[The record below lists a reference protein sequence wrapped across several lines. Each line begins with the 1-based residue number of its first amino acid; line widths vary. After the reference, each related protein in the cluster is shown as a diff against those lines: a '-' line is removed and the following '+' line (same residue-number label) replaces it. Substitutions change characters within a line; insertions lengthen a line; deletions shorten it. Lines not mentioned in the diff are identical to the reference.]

1 MAANIYQEMTGPTK
15 IRMEAVYPFIRSSPL
30 NLNSNI
36 DIVNFDFSKNHVEV
50 WEKIQFASDDSLDK
64 SEKKFFTKQFGGNL
78 GLVPDRLFFAANKF
92 TGNIIGACTSWFKGD
107 LGRVH
112 WVAVVPDFQGF
123 GVGNSLMHECILRFK
138 KLDYKKVYLH
148 TWSDR
153 NIAINLYSKFGFK
166 KVNLSLT

>member
-1 MAANIYQEMTGPTK
+1 MTGPTK
-15 IRMEAVYPFIRSSPL
+15 IRMEATYPFIRPSPL

-64 SEKKFFTKQFGGNL
+64 SEKKFFTKQFGENL
-78 GLVPDRLFFAANKF
+78 GFVSDRLFFAANKF
-92 TGNIIGACTSWFKGD
+92 TGDIIGTCSSWLKGD

-123 GVGNSLMHECILRFK
+123 GVGNNLMHECISRFK

-153 NIAINLYSKFGFK
+153 NIAINLYLKFGFK